1 MYLIKILF
9 SLAIL
14 FSYHSIKQWLVMVT
28 CEMRLQ
34 NETSPLS
41 NEEVCHAFSPKN
53 IYVWGQR
60 KGKGSF
66 FFHPGNLVRVT

>member
-1 MYLIKILF
+1 
-9 SLAIL
+9 
-14 FSYHSIKQWLVMVT
+14 MVT
-28 CEMRLQ
+28 CGMRLQ